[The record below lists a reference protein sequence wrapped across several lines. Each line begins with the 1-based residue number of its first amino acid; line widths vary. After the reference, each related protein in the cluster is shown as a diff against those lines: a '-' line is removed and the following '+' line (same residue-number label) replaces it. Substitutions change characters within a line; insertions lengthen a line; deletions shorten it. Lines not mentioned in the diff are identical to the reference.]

1 MASHRGIDRMT
12 GRLRGM
18 NREAE
23 CVVNVFSMAVHGTN
37 ESRLMRFTM
46 ETSPADLPDGQ
57 YQLTLEGET
66 KSVEKRDGKW
76 LAGEGWQ

>member
-1 MASHRGIDRMT
+1 MASHRGIDKMT
-12 GRLRGM
+12 GWLRGM

-23 CVVNVFSMAVHGTN
+23 CVVNVFTMASPGTN
-37 ESRLMRFTM
+37 DSRLMRFTM
-46 ETSPADLPDGQ
+46 ETFPADLPDGQ

-76 LAGEGWQ
+76 LAGEGWL